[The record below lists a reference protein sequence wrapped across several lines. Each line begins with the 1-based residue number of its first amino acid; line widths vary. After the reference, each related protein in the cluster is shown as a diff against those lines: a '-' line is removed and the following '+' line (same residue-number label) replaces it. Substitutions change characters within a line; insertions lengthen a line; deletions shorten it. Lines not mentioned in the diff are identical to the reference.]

1 MSMAEMVLIYALN
14 HGVWKM
20 TEEGVPQICLSVP
33 VEAPDGTSAGQ
44 DGEAVCPLERS
55 ESGSS
60 CAIQNADPPWWFS
73 GLEKNS
79 QPLGPDA

>member
-33 VEAPDGTSAGQ
+33 VDAPDGTSETFQGCT
-44 DGEAVCPLERS
+44 AVPEEILLEWLKT
-55 ESGSS
+55 
-60 CAIQNADPPWWFS
+60 AYV
-73 GLEKNS
+73 KV
-79 QPLGPDA
+79 